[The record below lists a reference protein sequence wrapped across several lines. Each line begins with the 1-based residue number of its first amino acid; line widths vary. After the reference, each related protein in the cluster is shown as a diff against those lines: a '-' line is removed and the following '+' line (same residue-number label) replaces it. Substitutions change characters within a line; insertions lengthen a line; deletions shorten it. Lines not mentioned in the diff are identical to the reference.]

1 MSSWRWQDALAYVP
15 RIAVIGHDLAMV
27 WLAWQ
32 LLHFVRYTI
41 WVDSPPLP
49 LFSGTTAIV
58 LVVQGLVFW
67 KVGLYKGLW
76 RFASVTD
83 IGNIFRA
90 SFLGV
95 AAIVLVLAFRRLE
108 GVPLSVLA
116 LYPIVLAAFLGL
128 PRLVYRAWSDYRAS
142 RSDGAMRRVLI
153 LGAGRTASTLIRDLR
168 RSGEYDPIG
177 LLDDAPHLKGAKLHG
192 LSVLGTLDDVPEVAR
207 ETAARLLVIAIPGLD
222 SAGLQRVMGLCEAAG
237 LPYRIAPTVDD
248 LLAGREAALKEVSI
262 EDLLGRQPVQPD
274 WALIRH
280 WLGTRS
286 ILVTGAGGSIGS
298 ELCRQCARH
307 GATRLVLVEISEL
320 LLSTIESELRAS
332 FPSVELIS
340 VLGDCGDPAVIKHA
354 LARAQVDAVFHAA
367 AYKHVPVLEAQLREA
382 VRNNVLASH
391 TVAEAA
397 VLAGVGQFVL
407 ISTDKA
413 VNPINALGASKRGAE
428 MVCQAL
434 DRKQA
439 RTRFVTVRFG
449 NVLGSAGSVVP
460 LFRKQIAA
468 GGPVTV
474 TDPRVTRYF
483 MTIPEACLLILQAV
497 SSSTKGAVY
506 TLDMGQPVPI
516 VKLAE
521 QMIRLAG
528 RVPGR
533 DIQIVFSGLR
543 PGEKLH
549 ETLYY
554 ADEHN
559 TPTAHPKVLETN
571 VRSFAHEPVM
581 QILAQMREASRNYD
595 LLVLAALLEQLV
607 PEYSCHLLDA
617 TSATQRKVVPFAT
630 RESQRKQ

>member
-15 RIAVIGHDLAMV
+15 RVAVIGHDLAMV

-49 LFSGTTAIV
+49 LFSWTTAIV

-116 LYPIVLAAFLGL
+116 LYPIVLAAFLGM

-153 LGAGRTASTLIRDLR
+153 LGAGSTASTLIRDLR

-332 FPSVELIS
+332 FPSVELIC

-497 SSSTKGAVY
+497 SSS
-506 TLDMGQPVPI
+506 P
-516 VKLAE
+516 
-521 QMIRLAG
+521 
-528 RVPGR
+528 RVRCIPW
-533 DIQIVFSGLR
+533 
-543 PGEKLH
+543 
-549 ETLYY
+549 TW
-554 ADEHN
+554 
-559 TPTAHPKVLETN
+559 
-571 VRSFAHEPVM
+571 
-581 QILAQMREASRNYD
+581 ASRYR
-595 LLVLAALLEQLV
+595 L
-607 PEYSCHLLDA
+607 
-617 TSATQRKVVPFAT
+617 
-630 RESQRKQ
+630 

>member
-15 RIAVIGHDLAMV
+15 RVAVIGHDLAMV

-49 LFSGTTAIV
+49 LFSWTTAIV

-90 SFLGV
+90 SFIGV

-116 LYPIVLAAFLGL
+116 LYPIVLAAFLGM

-153 LGAGRTASTLIRDLR
+153 LGAGSTASTLIRDLR

-332 FPSVELIS
+332 FPSVELIC

-533 DIQIVFSGLR
+533 DIQIIFSGLR

-581 QILAQMREASRNYD
+581 QILAQMREASRHYD
-595 LLVLAALLEQLV
+595 LLALAALLEQLV
-607 PEYSCHLLDA
+607 PEYRCHLLDA
-617 TSATQRKVVPFAT
+617 TSATQRKVVPFTA